1 MSYWKQSKVNTTF
14 TLHSRQSLKIITIL
28 EMKKYLGKIEYL
40 NQNLKNVSLP
50 EISKHI
56 FDTFLY
62 LFDKIVKD
70 IINKE

>member
-1 MSYWKQSKVNTTF
+1 
-14 TLHSRQSLKIITIL
+14 
-28 EMKKYLGKIEYL
+28 MKKYLGKIEYL

-50 EISKHI
+50 EISKHF